1 MLPPSRACEDDHGGG
16 GGGGGDGDLMMTGP
30 LLSAWFC
37 HGHFMGYFISSLLSP
52 VMLSLSPFYR
62 YGT

>member
-1 MLPPSRACEDDHGGG
+1 VLPPSRACEDGDG

-30 LLSAWFC
+30 LLSAWSC
-37 HGHFMGYFISSLLSP
+37 RGHFMNYFISSLLSP
-52 VMLSLSPFYR
+52 VMLSLSAFYG